1 MCVVCGGLKQKVLGA
16 HRVGITTII
25 FPRRNERDLE
35 DIPEELRRQLTFMP
49 VDEVSEVLDATLTK
63 VQAVAA

>member
-1 MCVVCGGLKQKVLGA
+1 MLGA
-16 HRVGITTII
+16 HRAGITTII

-35 DIPEELRRQLTFMP
+35 DIPEELRWQLTFLP
-49 VDEVSEVLDATLTK
+49 VDDVSEVLDAALTK